1 MRSEAGGA
9 GQVTQLRYRASVYR
23 SSGTMEDGFGRMT
36 RDSENAW
43 DRTGRTKPDAMI
55 AVISTEIGRPYR
67 RIIFMQKCE
76 WMPPKLTNEII
87 DAAIEGFEQQKRR
100 IDEQISELR
109 AARSGSPAQSASPP
123 AKQPRRRRIS
133 AAGRKAIAEAQ
144 RKRWAASKGED
155 EPKAAKPAK
164 KVKGRLSAEGRANIV
179 AALKKRWAAKKAASK
194 K

>member
-1 MRSEAGGA
+1 MNGL
-9 GQVTQLRYRASVYR
+9 LRPEYARLGECMGPRGPNQTRYHD
-23 SSGTMEDGFGRMT
+23 SGYFN
-36 RDSENAW
+36 RDWQAL
-43 DRTGRTKPDAMI
+43 P
-55 AVISTEIGRPYR
+55 

-109 AARSGSPAQSASPP
+109 AARSGSPAQSASAP
-123 AKQPRRRRIS
+123 AKQPRRKMS

-144 RKRWAASKGED
+144 RKRWAASKGQA
-155 EPKAAKPAK
+155 EPKAPKPAK
-164 KVKGRLSAEGRANIV
+164 KAKRKLSAEGRANIV